1 MNNINNS
8 FNFFIQQYNCILVI
22 SINKFTMLN
31 INEFLSR
38 LEELM
43 ENHQLNA
50 ASFAKKIGVQRS
62 SVSHIL
68 SRRNKPSL
76 DFILKIQLQ
85 FDEVD
90 FDWLLLGVQNKMIPS
105 DKDLLDTD
113 YIKSNNSDTE
123 VTQIIQTYKDGSFR
137 VYLPKS

>member
-1 MNNINNS
+1 
-8 FNFFIQQYNCILVI
+8 
-22 SINKFTMLN
+22 MLN
-31 INEFLSR
+31 IDEFLNR

-43 ENHQLNA
+43 KNHQLNA
-50 ASFAKKIGVQRS
+50 AAFAEKIGVQRS

-76 DFILKIQLQ
+76 EFIFKIQSQ
-85 FDEVD
+85 FEEVD
-90 FDWLLLGVQNKMIPS
+90 FDWLLLGVQNKITLT
-105 DKDLLDTD
+105 DQDLQNLDSITSNID
-113 YIKSNNSDTE
+113 LKPKSNNDQIE

>member
-1 MNNINNS
+1 M
-8 FNFFIQQYNCILVI
+8 QYCCILEVNI
-22 SINKFTMLN
+22 KKFTMLN
-31 INEFLSR
+31 IDEFLNR

-43 ENHQLNA
+43 KNHQLNA
-50 ASFAKKIGVQRS
+50 AAFAEKIGVQRS

-76 DFILKIQLQ
+76 EFIFKIQSQ
-85 FDEVD
+85 FEEVD
-90 FDWLLLGVQNKMIPS
+90 FDWLLLGVQNKIS
-105 DKDLLDTD
+105 LTDQDLNNLNS
-113 YIKSNNSDTE
+113 IKSNNDEIE

>member
-1 MNNINNS
+1 MINID
-8 FNFFIQQYNCILVI
+8 
-22 SINKFTMLN
+22 
-31 INEFLSR
+31 EFLSR

-43 ENHQLNA
+43 KNNQLNA
-50 ASFAKKIGVQRS
+50 AAFAEKIGVQRS

-76 DFILKIQLQ
+76 DFILKIQSQ
-85 FDEVD
+85 FEEVN
-90 FDWLLLGVQNKMIPS
+90 FDWLLLGIQNKITPTNQ
-105 DKDLLDTD
+105 DLNNLDS
-113 YIKSNNSDTE
+113 IKSNIDLNLKSHNNDIE

>member
-1 MNNINNS
+1 
-8 FNFFIQQYNCILVI
+8 
-22 SINKFTMLN
+22 MLN
-31 INEFLSR
+31 IDEFLNR

-43 ENHQLNA
+43 KNHKLNA
-50 ASFAKKIGVQRS
+50 AAFAEKIGVQRS

-76 DFILKIQLQ
+76 EFIFKIQSQ
-85 FDEVD
+85 FEEVD
-90 FDWLLLGVQNKMIPS
+90 FDWLLLGIQNKITLT
-105 DKDLLDTD
+105 DQDLHNLDSIT
-113 YIKSNNSDTE
+113 SNIDLKPKLNNDEIE

>member
-1 MNNINNS
+1 
-8 FNFFIQQYNCILVI
+8 
-22 SINKFTMLN
+22 MLN
-31 INEFLSR
+31 IDEFLSR

-43 ENHQLNA
+43 KNNQLNA
-50 ASFAKKIGVQRS
+50 AAFAEKIGVQRS

-76 DFILKIQLQ
+76 DIILKIQSK
-85 FDEVD
+85 FEEVN
-90 FDWLLLGVQNKMIPS
+90 FDWLLLGIQNKITPT
-105 DKDLLDTD
+105 DQDLDNLDS
-113 YIKSNNSDTE
+113 IKSNIDLNLKSHNSDIE

>member
-1 MNNINNS
+1 MKII
-8 FNFFIQQYNCILVI
+8 FK
-22 SINKFTMLN
+22 KFTMLN
-31 INEFLSR
+31 IDEFLSR

-43 ENHQLNA
+43 KNNQLNA
-50 ASFAKKIGVQRS
+50 AAFAEKIGVQRS

-76 DFILKIQLQ
+76 DFILKIQSK
-85 FDEVD
+85 FEEVN
-90 FDWLLLGVQNKMIPS
+90 FDWLLLGIQNKITPT
-105 DKDLLDTD
+105 DQDLDNLDS
-113 YIKSNNSDTE
+113 IKSNIDLNLKSHNSDIE

>member
-1 MNNINNS
+1 MR
-8 FNFFIQQYNCILVI
+8 YYCILEVI
-22 SINKFTMLN
+22 INKFTMLN
-31 INEFLSR
+31 IDEFLNR

-43 ENHQLNA
+43 KNHQLNA
-50 ASFAKKIGVQRS
+50 AAFAEKIGVQRS

-76 DFILKIQLQ
+76 EFIFKIQSQ
-85 FDEVD
+85 FEEVD
-90 FDWLLLGVQNKMIPS
+90 FDWLLLGVQNKITLT
-105 DKDLLDTD
+105 DQDLHNLDSITSNID
-113 YIKSNNSDTE
+113 LKPKSNNDEIE

>member
-1 MNNINNS
+1 
-8 FNFFIQQYNCILVI
+8 
-22 SINKFTMLN
+22 MLN
-31 INEFLSR
+31 IDEFLSR

-43 ENHQLNA
+43 KKYQLNA
-50 ASFAKKIGVQRS
+50 AAFAEKIGVQRS

-76 DFILKIQLQ
+76 EFIFKIHSQ

-90 FDWLLLGVQNKMIPS
+90 FDWLLLGVRNKITPT
-105 DKDLLDTD
+105 DKDSHNLDS
-113 YIKSNNSDTE
+113 IKSNIDIKLKSHNNDKE
-123 VTQIIQTYKDGSFR
+123 VTQIIQIYMDGSFQ

>member
-1 MNNINNS
+1 
-8 FNFFIQQYNCILVI
+8 
-22 SINKFTMLN
+22 MLN
-31 INEFLSR
+31 IDGFLKR

-43 ENHQLNA
+43 KNHQLNA
-50 ASFAKKIGVQRS
+50 AAFAEKIGVQRS

-76 DFILKIQLQ
+76 EFIFKIQSQ
-85 FDEVD
+85 FEEVD
-90 FDWLLLGVQNKMIPS
+90 FDWLLLGVENKIPIDQELHNLDS
-105 DKDLLDTD
+105 ITSNIDLKP
-113 YIKSNNSDTE
+113 KSNNDDTE

>member
-1 MNNINNS
+1 MI
-8 FNFFIQQYNCILVI
+8 Y
-22 SINKFTMLN
+22 INKFTMLN

-76 DFILKIQLQ
+76 DFILKIQSQ

-90 FDWLLLGVQNKMIPS
+90 FDWLLLGVQNEIIPT
-105 DKDLLDTD
+105 DKNLLDTD

>member
-1 MNNINNS
+1 
-8 FNFFIQQYNCILVI
+8 
-22 SINKFTMLN
+22 MLN
-31 INEFLSR
+31 IDGFLKR

-43 ENHQLNA
+43 KNHQLNA
-50 ASFAKKIGVQRS
+50 AAFAEKIGVQRS

-76 DFILKIQLQ
+76 EFIFKIQSQ
-85 FDEVD
+85 FEEVN
-90 FDWLLLGVQNKMIPS
+90 FDWLLLGVQNKITPIDQELHNLDS
-105 DKDLLDTD
+105 ITSNIDLKL
-113 YIKSNNSDTE
+113 KSHNDEIE

>member
-1 MNNINNS
+1 
-8 FNFFIQQYNCILVI
+8 
-22 SINKFTMLN
+22 MLN
-31 INEFLSR
+31 IDEFLIR

-43 ENHQLNA
+43 KNHNLNA
-50 ASFAKKIGVQRS
+50 AAFAEKIDVQRS

-76 DFILKIQLQ
+76 EFIFKIQSQ
-85 FDEVD
+85 FEEVD
-90 FDWLLLGVQNKMIPS
+90 FDWLLLGVQNKINLT
-105 DKDLLDTD
+105 DQDLHNLDSITSNID
-113 YIKSNNSDTE
+113 LKPKSNNDDTE

>member
-1 MNNINNS
+1 M
-8 FNFFIQQYNCILVI
+8 QYCCILEVNI
-22 SINKFTMLN
+22 KKFTMLN
-31 INEFLSR
+31 IDEFLNR

-43 ENHQLNA
+43 KNHQLNA
-50 ASFAKKIGVQRS
+50 AAFAEKIGVQRS

-76 DFILKIQLQ
+76 EFIFKIQSQ
-85 FDEVD
+85 FEEVD
-90 FDWLLLGVQNKMIPS
+90 FDWLLLGVQNKITLT
-105 DKDLLDTD
+105 DQDLQNLDSITSNID
-113 YIKSNNSDTE
+113 LKPKSNNDQIK

>member
-1 MNNINNS
+1 MR
-8 FNFFIQQYNCILVI
+8 YYCILEVI
-22 SINKFTMLN
+22 INKFTMLN
-31 INEFLSR
+31 IDEFLNR

-43 ENHQLNA
+43 KNHQLNA
-50 ASFAKKIGVQRS
+50 AAFAEKIGVQRS

-76 DFILKIQLQ
+76 EFIFKIQSQ
-85 FDEVD
+85 FEEVD
-90 FDWLLLGVQNKMIPS
+90 FDWLLLGVQNKITLT
-105 DKDLLDTD
+105 DQDLHNLDSITSNID
-113 YIKSNNSDTE
+113 LKPKSNNDEME

>member
-1 MNNINNS
+1 M
-8 FNFFIQQYNCILVI
+8 QYYCILEVNI
-22 SINKFTMLN
+22 KKFTMLN
-31 INEFLSR
+31 IDEFLNR

-43 ENHQLNA
+43 KNHQLNA
-50 ASFAKKIGVQRS
+50 AAFAEKIGVQRS

-76 DFILKIQLQ
+76 EFIFKIQSQ
-85 FDEVD
+85 FEEVD
-90 FDWLLLGVQNKMIPS
+90 FDWLLLGVQNKITLT
-105 DKDLLDTD
+105 DQDLQNLDSITSNID
-113 YIKSNNSDTE
+113 LKPKSNNDQIE

>member
-1 MNNINNS
+1 
-8 FNFFIQQYNCILVI
+8 
-22 SINKFTMLN
+22 MLN
-31 INEFLSR
+31 IDEFLIR

-43 ENHQLNA
+43 KNHNLNA
-50 ASFAKKIGVQRS
+50 AAFAEKIGVQRS

-76 DFILKIQLQ
+76 EFIFKIHSQ
-85 FDEVD
+85 FEEVD
-90 FDWLLLGVQNKMIPS
+90 FDWLLLGVQNKINLT
-105 DKDLLDTD
+105 DQDLHNLDSITSNID
-113 YIKSNNSDTE
+113 LKPKSNNDDTE

>member
-1 MNNINNS
+1 
-8 FNFFIQQYNCILVI
+8 
-22 SINKFTMLN
+22 MLN

-76 DFILKIQLQ
+76 DFILKIQSQ

-90 FDWLLLGVQNKMIPS
+90 FDWLLLGVQNEIIPT
-105 DKDLLDTD
+105 DKNLLDTD

>member
-1 MNNINNS
+1 
-8 FNFFIQQYNCILVI
+8 
-22 SINKFTMLN
+22 MLN
-31 INEFLSR
+31 IDEFLSR

-43 ENHQLNA
+43 KNNQLNA
-50 ASFAKKIGVQRS
+50 AAFAEKIGVQRS

-76 DFILKIQLQ
+76 DFILKIQSK
-85 FDEVD
+85 FEEVN
-90 FDWLLLGVQNKMIPS
+90 FDWLLLGIQNKITPT
-105 DKDLLDTD
+105 DQDLDNLDS
-113 YIKSNNSDTE
+113 IKSNIDLNLKSHNSDIE

>member
-1 MNNINNS
+1 
-8 FNFFIQQYNCILVI
+8 
-22 SINKFTMLN
+22 MLN
-31 INEFLSR
+31 IDGFLKR

-43 ENHQLNA
+43 KNHQLNA
-50 ASFAKKIGVQRS
+50 AAFAEKIGVQRS

-76 DFILKIQLQ
+76 EFIFKIQSQ
-85 FDEVD
+85 FEEVD
-90 FDWLLLGVQNKMIPS
+90 FDWLLLGVQNNITPIDQELHNLDS
-105 DKDLLDTD
+105 ITSNIDLKP
-113 YIKSNNSDTE
+113 KSNNDDTE

>member
-1 MNNINNS
+1 
-8 FNFFIQQYNCILVI
+8 
-22 SINKFTMLN
+22 MLN
-31 INEFLSR
+31 INEFLGR

-43 ENHQLNA
+43 KNHQLNA
-50 ASFAKKIGVQRS
+50 AAFAEKIGVQRS

-76 DFILKIQLQ
+76 EFIFKIQSQ
-85 FDEVD
+85 FEEVD
-90 FDWLLLGVQNKMIPS
+90 FDWLLLGVQNKIS
-105 DKDLLDTD
+105 LTDQDLNNLDS
-113 YIKSNNSDTE
+113 IKSNNDEIE

>member
-1 MNNINNS
+1 M
-8 FNFFIQQYNCILVI
+8 VI
-22 SINKFTMLN
+22 IKKFTMLN
-31 INEFLSR
+31 IDEFLNR

-43 ENHQLNA
+43 KNHQLNA
-50 ASFAKKIGVQRS
+50 AAFAEKIGVQRS

-76 DFILKIQLQ
+76 EFIFKIQSQ
-85 FDEVD
+85 FEEVD
-90 FDWLLLGVQNKMIPS
+90 FDWLLLGVQNKIS
-105 DKDLLDTD
+105 LTDQDLNNLDS
-113 YIKSNNSDTE
+113 IKSNNDEIE

>member
-1 MNNINNS
+1 
-8 FNFFIQQYNCILVI
+8 
-22 SINKFTMLN
+22 MLN
-31 INEFLSR
+31 IDEFLIR

-43 ENHQLNA
+43 KNHNLNA
-50 ASFAKKIGVQRS
+50 AAFAEKIGVQRS

-76 DFILKIQLQ
+76 EFIFKIQSQ
-85 FDEVD
+85 FEEVD
-90 FDWLLLGVQNKMIPS
+90 FDWLLLGVQNKINLT
-105 DKDLLDTD
+105 DQDLHNLDSITSNID
-113 YIKSNNSDTE
+113 LKPKSNNDDTE